1 MNNTYARACTE
12 ICEILKHLPKEEY
25 KKIPKKKIEFYEN
38 NKDNN
43 YTFKYDSNKT
53 LKEQHISS
61 ETNAIIITIFRDFFA
76 TNVQKEKLQ
85 KILWQNEQKYQD
97 ELKQKYS
104 YENIFNAKKIDKE
117 QKQIEIMEEGTLVHY
132 KESILKRIKIWF
144 SKLIPKFNRK

>member
-1 MNNTYARACTE
+1 MNNTYARAYTE
-12 ICEILKHLPKEEY
+12 VCEILKYLPEEEY
-25 KKIPKKKIEFYEN
+25 KKIPKEKIEFYES

-43 YTFKYDSNKT
+43 YTFQYDSNKT

-61 ETNAIIITIFRDFFA
+61 KTNAIIITIFRDFFA

-104 YENIFNAKKIDKE
+104 YENIFNVKKINKG
-117 QKQIEIMEEGTLVHY
+117 QKQMEIMEESNLVPY
-132 KESILKRIKIWF
+132 NESKFKRIRIWF
-144 SKLIPKFNRK
+144 SKLISKFNRK